1 MGLQAHAQTPPPG
14 PSERELQ
21 APLTLG
27 DEKTAQGRPY
37 SEPSGWRALGS
48 IVVVLGLAGGG
59 LWAFRK
65 WGVKHLPGTGG
76 TRLKMEETLAMGDR
90 RHISILRAD
99 DEQFLVAFS
108 PQGIQLLAFSPQGIQ
123 LLARLDG
130 VSQAPTEDFNTA
142 LDRNVNSNVTL
153 DRPMPVK
160 EMEAMIRGDKS

>member
-108 PQGIQLLAFSPQGIQ
+108 PQGIQLLA
-123 LLARLDG
+123 RLDG
-130 VSQAPTEDFNTA
+130 VSHAPTEDFGAA
-142 LDRNVNSNVTL
+142 LDRNVNRNVTL

-160 EMEAMIRGDKS
+160 EMEAMIRGDKP